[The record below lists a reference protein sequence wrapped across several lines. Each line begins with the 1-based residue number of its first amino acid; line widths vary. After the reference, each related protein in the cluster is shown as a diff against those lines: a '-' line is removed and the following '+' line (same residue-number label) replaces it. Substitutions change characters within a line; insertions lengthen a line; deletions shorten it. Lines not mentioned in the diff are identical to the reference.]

1 LLILFTASDDT
12 TYHKVVNKA
21 LCIYC
26 IENPL
31 IMHYKYGQN
40 SKKVLPSTFDLYLQ
54 GHHMTD
60 DKSWRFFNLTF
71 TSHRSGEGSN

>member
-1 LLILFTASDDT
+1 
-12 TYHKVVNKA
+12 
-21 LCIYC
+21 
-26 IENPL
+26 
-31 IMHYKYGQN
+31 MHYKYGQN